1 MSRTPARDT
10 IAAVFRD
17 DPTEEKFLRIVGRRT
32 QQPIGQPPRREARE
46 ALAQMA
52 RYRTRC
58 PKGVFVYRNHEDANA
73 DRLRWTVDAV
83 VSRHQARR

>member
-1 MSRTPARDT
+1 VIRDEN
-10 IAAVFRD
+10 
-17 DPTEEKFLRIVGRRT
+17 TEERFLRIVGRRT
-32 QQPIGQPPRREARE
+32 QPPLGQPPPRESRE
-46 ALAQMA
+46 ALTQMA

-58 PKGVFVYRNHEDANA
+58 PKGVFVYRNHEQANA